1 MNGIIGAIAGN
12 SIGRTFSLK
21 PTKNYD
27 FKISYD
33 KTNPG
38 DDSIAMIATE
48 DWLMN
53 TNHTKDEYIDKLHY
67 WCDKYNY
74 GMWHYDISTK
84 FKDWIG
90 NKKREPY
97 NSFGNGSA
105 MRALPVGWYSDDLDE
120 CIKLA
125 TITAEVTHNHPEGI
139 KGACAVTAVI
149 WAIRHNHTKK
159 EIKKW
164 INEEFGYN
172 VNRSYNDL
180 KNSHKNESIC
190 QTSVPAAII
199 CWLNSNSYEDAIR
212 KAISL
217 GGDCDTEGAI
227 AGAFAAADPNTPID
241 DNLVF
246 DLTRFFPM
254 DFINIMNKF
263 HETIENK

>member
-1 MNGIIGAIAGN
+1 MKGIIGAIVGN
-12 SIGRTFSLK
+12 SIGRTFSIK

-38 DDSIAMIATE
+38 DDSIAIIATA

-84 FKDWIG
+84 FKDWIR
-90 NKKREPY
+90 NKRREPY
-97 NSFGNGSA
+97 NSYGNGSA
-105 MRALPVGWYSDDLDE
+105 MRVCPIGWYAKSIE
-120 CIKLA
+120 EAENLA
-125 TITAEVTHNHPEGI
+125 KITAEVTHNHPEGI
-139 KGACAVTAVI
+139 KGAQAIAV
-149 WAIRHNHTKK
+149 AIFMIRSGYDKNI
-159 EIKKW
+159 IKDK
-164 INEEFGYN
+164 ISRRYGYN
-172 VNRSYNDL
+172 LNVSYNQL
-180 KNSHKNESIC
+180 KKQHKNECIC
-190 QTSVPAAII
+190 QRSVPASLI
-199 CWLNSNSYEDAIR
+199 CWLNSSSYEDCIR

-217 GGDCDTEGAI
+217 GGDCDTEGSI
-227 AGAFAAADPNTPID
+227 AGALAAVKYDVD

-254 DFINIMNKF
+254 DYMEVFNKF
-263 HETIENK
+263 HAQCEIL